1 MVPGSKDLNDSPF
14 AIQLQRFSQNI
25 SLVVV
30 LIGFAV
36 IGGWVFDIA
45 VFTSILPPLPTMK
58 VNTAVGLLLGGTSL
72 WLWHWEFNRK
82 KANRTGIIQRFS
94 FSGAC
99 FLVLLALLTLIQYG
113 FNVNLGIDQGLMQQP
128 EPLGSTASPG
138 RMAPNTALA
147 FLFEGLALLLLSLPR
162 PHYLAVQGMA
172 LGAGILGFLG
182 LLGYVYGSTAFSTA
196 GSFTGMAIHTAIA
209 FLLLSSGILGA
220 CPDRGIMLVVNS
232 DSVGSLMARRL
243 LPLAIVL
250 PPLLG
255 GLSHL
260 GYHWH
265 LYTEEVQAALA
276 NTFDILLFSGL
287 IGWNSYMLN
296 RLDSHRRRA
305 ERSLQTLNAQLQ
317 EELHIRKQAEEALQ
331 TSQARFAGILEIAS
345 DAVISVDERQR
356 IILFNQG
363 SEKVFG
369 YATSEVL
376 GQPLDLLLPMRFA
389 EVHHQYVSDFA
400 QSPGKA
406 RRMAERS
413 QIFGRRKDGTEFP
426 AEASI
431 SKLNVGG
438 KIVFTAFLRDISEAY
453 RQAEQR
459 QRTEETL
466 RESEERFRSAF
477 DNAAI
482 GMALVGIE
490 GRWLKVNRSLCDLV
504 GYSEQEL
511 LSLSFQD
518 ITHPEDMEA
527 DLSYARQLL
536 AGEIRSYQL
545 EKRYFHAHG
554 HVIWIL
560 LSGSLV
566 RDIKGNPLYFI
577 AQIQDITERKQAEK
591 LLALQAVV
599 VKNMAGGVCLIR
611 ATDNTIVYANP
622 KFETLFGY
630 DQGELNGKPV
640 YVINYEQ
647 PDQSAEET
655 ALAIIDQ
662 LHQYGEA
669 TYDVHN
675 VKKDGT
681 PFWCRAHTSVFEHP
695 EYGTVYVAVQ
705 EDITE
710 FKRAE
715 QALRESEERFR
726 AIFNQTFQFVGLLK
740 PDGTLLEANQT
751 ALDFGGITR
760 SQVIHQPF
768 WEARWWTI
776 SAETQE
782 QLKAAIARAA
792 EGEFVRYEV
801 DVLGEGDRVVTIDF
815 SLRPIFDDAGTV
827 KLLIPEGRDISD
839 RKLVELEIIR
849 NRDEREAIFNES
861 TDAIFLVNAETTLTV
876 DCNRRA
882 VELFEASSKDELI
895 GTEGQTLQKY
905 PFTSDELAAIVEEI
919 NTQGFWSR
927 EIEYVTKTGKTFWG
941 NLAAKQI
948 TVAGKRMNL
957 VRVTDVSARKETEE
971 ALKQSERLF
980 RILAEISPVGI
991 FRSDA
996 SGQTIYANERA
1007 CQLVGA
1013 QLEEV
1018 LGWQWSSYIHPQD
1031 QERVAQA
1038 WQSSVAEQL
1047 PWQLEYRL
1055 LNSEGKVTWVL
1066 TQADLEQDDTDTVI
1080 GYVGTLTDIS
1090 DRKASEEA
1098 LKQSEST
1105 LRSFFNSTSMLMGIV
1120 ELHDDDILHIS
1131 DNQVTAQLFG
1141 TTSEAM
1147 QNRFASDLG
1156 VPPASIQMWMTHYR
1170 QAEQLQAPV
1179 QFEYPHQTPH
1189 GERWLSASV
1198 CPIAVSPSG
1207 HPRFSY
1213 IVQDITQRKQAE
1225 ESLRRYERI
1234 VSATTDS
1241 MCLMDRNYTYQ
1252 LVNQAYLTLHNKRA
1266 DEIIGHSVQEILGKE
1281 VFETL
1286 LKPRLDQCLAGEVV
1300 NYQMWLDY
1308 STIGRQFIG
1317 ITYAPYCEAD
1327 NTISGLVVSI
1337 RNLTDLKQVELE
1349 LQRAKEAAEVA
1360 NRAKSLFLASMSHEL
1375 RTPLNVM
1382 LGFTQVMNR
1391 DSSLTLEQRESLQ
1404 IISRSGHHLLA
1415 LINDVLDLSKIEA
1428 GRLTLDESSFDLLH
1442 LLRSLRDMFNQKAE
1456 SRGLQLYLEI
1466 ASDVPQYV
1474 NSDPNKLRQVLI
1486 NLLSNAIKFTH
1497 KGSVSL
1503 NVNRNNYQEMTGLMF
1518 AVSDTG
1524 VGIAPNEMNHIF
1536 DAFVQAQAGKVAPEG
1551 TGLGLAIS
1559 RKFVQLMGGDITVS
1573 SILGEGS
1580 TFKFEIPVRLALASE
1595 VTPTQ
1600 YQRQVIGLA
1609 PGQPPYRILVAD
1621 DQAENRQLL
1630 VKLLTPLGLEVQE
1643 AQNGEE
1649 AVMLWQQWQPHLIW
1663 MDIRMPQMDGY
1674 EATQRIRSSVDG
1686 QATIIIALTAHVSS
1700 SDRTL
1705 ALSAG
1710 CNDFISK
1717 PFQVETLFAKMAEYL
1732 GLRYVYAQNDLPSV
1746 TSHDDDQPP
1755 AQADILTAQNLSVM
1769 PLDWITQLHQAAQ
1782 LCDDEEIFHLI
1793 EQIPA
1798 EQAPLIA
1805 RLRQLAH
1812 DFQFQPIVKLTQTDS
1827 RLSSP

>member
-1 MVPGSKDLNDSPF
+1 MAPGSKDLNDSPF
-14 AIQLQRFSQNI
+14 AIQLQRFSQKI

-36 IGGWVFDIA
+36 IGGWLFDIA
-45 VFTSILPPLPTMK
+45 VFTSILPTLPTMK
-58 VNTAVGLLLGGTSL
+58 VNTAIGLLLGGTSL
-72 WLWHWEFNRK
+72 WLWHWEFNRN
-82 KANRTGIIQRFS
+82 KANRTGIIQRLS

-99 FLVLLALLTLIQYG
+99 VLVFLALLTLIQYG

-128 EPLGSTASPG
+128 EPLGSKASPG

-182 LLGYVYGSTAFSTA
+182 LLGYVYGSANFHTAD
-196 GSFTGMAIHTAIA
+196 SFTGMAVHTAIA

-317 EELHIRKQAEEALQ
+317 EELC
-331 TSQARFAGILEIAS
+331 T
-345 DAVISVDERQR
+345 
-356 IILFNQG
+356 
-363 SEKVFG
+363 
-369 YATSEVL
+369 
-376 GQPLDLLLPMRFA
+376 
-389 EVHHQYVSDFA
+389 
-400 QSPGKA
+400 
-406 RRMAERS
+406 
-413 QIFGRRKDGTEFP
+413 
-426 AEASI
+426 
-431 SKLNVGG
+431 
-438 KIVFTAFLRDISEAY
+438 
-453 RQAEQR
+453 
-459 QRTEETL
+459 
-466 RESEERFRSAF
+466 
-477 DNAAI
+477 
-482 GMALVGIE
+482 
-490 GRWLKVNRSLCDLV
+490 
-504 GYSEQEL
+504 
-511 LSLSFQD
+511 
-518 ITHPEDMEA
+518 
-527 DLSYARQLL
+527 
-536 AGEIRSYQL
+536 
-545 EKRYFHAHG
+545 
-554 HVIWIL
+554 
-560 LSGSLV
+560 
-566 RDIKGNPLYFI
+566 
-577 AQIQDITERKQAEK
+577 RKQAEK
-591 LLALQAVV
+591 RLALQAVV

-611 ATDNTIVYANP
+611 ATDHTIVYANP
-622 KFETLFGY
+622 KFESLFGY
-630 DQGELNGKPV
+630 ALGELNGKPV
-640 YVINYEQ
+640 HVINYEQ
-647 PDQSAEET
+647 ADQSAEET

-662 LHQYGEA
+662 LHQHGEH
-669 TYDVHN
+669 TYEVHN

-681 PFWCRAHTSVFEHP
+681 PFWCRSHTSVFEHP

-710 FKRAE
+710 YKRAE

-751 ALDFGGITR
+751 ALDFAGITR

-782 QLKAAIARAA
+782 QLKVAISRAA

-801 DVLGEGDRVVTIDF
+801 DVLGEGNQVATIDF

-839 RKLVELEIIR
+839 RKLAELEIIR

-861 TDAIFLVNAETTLTV
+861 TDAIFLVDAETTLTL

-895 GTEGQTLQKY
+895 GTEGQTLQKH

-1066 TQADLEQDDTDTVI
+1066 TQADVEQDDTETVI

-1131 DNQVTAQLFG
+1131 SNQITAQLFG

-1147 QNRFASDLG
+1147 QNRFAGDLG
-1156 VPPASIQMWMTHYR
+1156 IPPASIQMWMTHYR

-1179 QFEYPHQTPH
+1179 QFEYPHQTSR

-1213 IVQDITQRKQAE
+1213 IVQDITPRKHAE

-1241 MCLMDRNYTYQ
+1241 MCLMDRNYTYR

-1266 DEIIGHSVQEILGKE
+1266 DEIIGHSVQEILGQE

-1382 LGFTQVMNR
+1382 LGFTQVLNR

-1466 ASDVPQYV
+1466 ASNVPRYV

-1486 NLLSNAIKFTH
+1486 NLLTNAIKFTH

-1503 NVNRNNYQEMTGLMF
+1503 KVYRNNEPEKNLIQLTGLVF

-1573 SILGEGS
+1573 SILDEGS
-1580 TFKFEIPVRLALASE
+1580 TFRFEIPVRLALASE
-1595 VTPTQ
+1595 ITPTQ
-1600 YQRQVIGLA
+1600 YPRQVIGLA

-1630 VKLLTPLGLEVQE
+1630 VKLFTPLGLEVQE

-1649 AVMLWQQWQPHLIW
+1649 AVILWQQWQPHLIW

-1674 EATQRIRSSVDG
+1674 EATRRIRSSIEG

-1732 GLRYVYAQNDLPSV
+1732 GLRYVYAQNDQPSI
-1746 TSHDDDQPP
+1746 TSHDDDSPP
-1755 AQADILTAQNLSVM
+1755 DQADILTAQNLSVM

-1793 EQIPA
+1793 EQIPS
-1798 EQAPLIA
+1798 EQASLIA
-1805 RLRQLAH
+1805 RLRRLAH
-1812 DFQFQPIVKLTQTDS
+1812 DFQFHPIVKLTQADS
-1827 RLSSP
+1827 RLSNP